1 MTPDR
6 CSTIQARCRRASR
19 RQPQRDRRCR
29 RPGARRAEPACPPDQ
44 SECGVTRDG
53 APIDRPGGDAVA
65 MVHLLERYPR
75 LSERPFDRLCMRH
88 CRVRVGIER
97 CTDCAPACTAASA
110 SAPICAGVCGAA
122 GRMRSSFRAVC
133 RNGLDDRGC
142 VIRFALVQMSSPGG
156 VADAVVAVPRRSRK
170 TSGNFGRLLRQAV
183 HALIS
188 GGVVARRTS

>member
-1 MTPDR
+1 MPSLRRQMTPDR

-19 RQPQRDRRCR
+19 RQPQRGRRCR
-29 RPGARRAEPACPPDQ
+29 RPGARRAEPACPPDR
-44 SECGVTRDG
+44 SECRVTRDG

-110 SAPICAGVCGAA
+110 SAPICAGCAERPGACGPRSGLFAGTALTIEVASFVSPSCRCRRPAA
-122 GRMRSSFRAVC
+122 SLMLS
-133 RNGLDDRGC
+133 
-142 VIRFALVQMSSPGG
+142 
-156 VADAVVAVPRRSRK
+156 
-170 TSGNFGRLLRQAV
+170 
-183 HALIS
+183 
-188 GGVVARRTS
+188 